1 MSCMRSI
8 GNGRNGGRGKMR
20 RERRNFVTSLG
31 MRAETEAEGGA
42 GDDDNNKIGIKNIL
56 TIESEDA

>member
-1 MSCMRSI
+1 
-8 GNGRNGGRGKMR
+8 MR

-31 MRAETEAEGGA
+31 MRAETEAEGGE